1 MKKRFI
7 CLVLIFLVMG
17 MIVSCTTTTP
27 QPTAA
32 PVQPTAAPVQPTAAP
47 VQPTAAPIQA
57 TSAPTAAAAATQE
70 VIQLNP
76 AKGSGT
82 VYYIGMIGNNIWEVT
97 AAKTFEKY
105 AKQLGYDIKEENA
118 NNSADN
124 QINQL
129 DSVIPLKPKAVFLKS
144 VDVTMIAETVQKAVQ
159 AGVPVITFDG
169 SVTAKNPSLN
179 VDVGLV
185 KYGNMAA
192 EEILKYLKTKYG
204 TEKGK
209 ILNLQGDISV
219 PYSPLMTKGFHEI
232 LDKYPNI
239 TIIDKDTKGWEITA
253 AANVASDVLTVN
265 KDVDAMFVHTDSRF
279 PGVVSVL
286 QEKGYKK
293 GDVYLIGVDGDP
305 TAIEY
310 IRQGWVNATL
320 TPPMDQY
327 VFGCFAFLDQI
338 IAGTPLTPG
347 LYNINGITAE
357 LRAEKWGFTLYLP
370 GILITKQNADDPSL
384 WGNQKLK

>member
-1 MKKRFI
+1 MKKRLVQ
-7 CLVLIFLVMG
+7 LVLIG
-17 MIVSCTTTTP
+17 MVLGLLVSCASPTTSAP
-27 QPTAA
+27 QPTQTAQPVSA
-32 PVQPTAAPVQPTAAP
+32 PAQTAAPQ
-47 VQPTAAPIQA
+47 
-57 TSAPTAAAAATQE
+57 TSQQVME
-70 VIQLNP
+70 VNP

-82 VYYIGMIGNNIWEVT
+82 VYYLGMIGNNIWEVF

-105 AKQLGYDIKEENA
+105 AKQFGYDIKEENA

-144 VDVTMIAETVQKAVQ
+144 VDVTMIADQVQKAVD

-169 SVTAKNPSLN
+169 SVTASHPSLN

-192 EEILKYLKTKYG
+192 DEILKYLKNKYG

-209 ILNLQGDISV
+209 VLNLQGDLSV
-219 PYSPLMTKGFHEI
+219 PYSPLMSKGFHEI
-232 LDKYPNI
+232 MDKYPNI
-239 TIIDKDTKGWEITA
+239 TVIDKDTKGWEITA
-253 AANVASDVLTVN
+253 AATVASDVLTAN

-305 TAIEY
+305 TAIDF

-320 TPPMDQY
+320 TPPMEQY
-327 VFGCFAFLDQI
+327 VYGCFAFLDKLS
-338 IAGTPLTPG
+338 AGESLTPG
-347 LYNINGITAE
+347 LYNINGVTAE
-357 LRAEKWGFTLYLP
+357 LKKESWGFSLYLP
-370 GILITKQNADDPSL
+370 GILITTQNADDPSL
-384 WGNQKLK
+384 WGNQKQ

>member
-1 MKKRFI
+1 MKKK
-7 CLVLIFLVMG
+7 LVQLVVVIMVLGLIT
-17 MIVSCTTTTP
+17 SCTTATP
-27 QPTAA
+27 QPTAVPTQPPA
-32 PVQPTAAPVQPTAAP
+32 PSPVPPTT
-47 VQPTAAPIQA
+47 
-57 TSAPTAAAAATQE
+57 APTASQQ
-70 VIQLNP
+70 VMQVNP
-76 AKGSGT
+76 SKGSGT
-82 VYYIGMIGNNIWEVT
+82 VYYIAMIGNNIWEVT

-105 AKQLGYDIKEENA
+105 ATQFGYDIKEENA

-144 VDVTMIAETVQKAVQ
+144 VDVTMIADVVQKAVK
-159 AGVPVITFDG
+159 AGIPVITFDG
-169 SVTAKNPSLN
+169 SVTATNPSLN

-192 EEILKYLKTKYG
+192 EEILKYLKNKYG

-209 ILNLQGDISV
+209 VLNLQGDISV

-305 TAIEY
+305 TAIDY

-327 VFGCFAFLDQI
+327 VYGCFAFLDQI
-338 IAGTPLTPG
+338 VAGKPLTPG
-347 LYNINGITAE
+347 LYNLNGVTAE
-357 LRAEKWGFTLYLP
+357 LAAEPWGFTLFLP
-370 GILITKQNADDPSL
+370 GILITKDNADDPSL
-384 WGNQKLK
+384 WGNQKVQ